1 MRHLLLCLLFAPLA
15 ACAGQEDAP
24 DGEIPLAE
32 DVGDLPLGEVPDDMK
47 SDGNW
52 GSALTCKTIP
62 NLPPLRDPEI
72 TISIDGLSLR
82 LRDRAGGY
90 DKTFPVGVGA
100 IDTKTTSSTFGE
112 SLSYWPLQNYN
123 TNDYSLKPS
132 TTTPCKIWWTD
143 PETGE
148 RSPVFAGLP
157 FMSWSGSYA
166 IHGPIDNFR
175 AVNGGNLRRGY
186 VSHGCVRME
195 AADVLEVYALTKG
208 IAKVPVR
215 VQREPE
221 RLADGTKNDVANKW
235 IGAECADDSECAYAN
250 GFCKQ
255 NAYSGRGV
263 CSARCTRTCSDRAGY
278 PTTFCVTD
286 PDDAT
291 QGMCV
296 PKVAAVNADCRPYDH
311 FEVATKGRNGQP
323 SVTAKVCV
331 PGSRGWVGDRCFAD
345 GDCLTGNRCDGASG
359 GEAGICTQTCT
370 KYCPDQPGFAD
381 TFCADFGTEGEC
393 ARTCTPNV
401 NAPECPEGTECRPMA
416 RRGQATVSKNVCVA
430 I

>member
-1 MRHLLLCLLFAPLA
+1 MRRISSLVLA
-15 ACAGQEDAP
+15 LSLVACAAQDE
-24 DGEIPLAE
+24 EIPMEEELGA
-32 DVGDLPLGEVPDDMK
+32 DLPLGEAPPDLK
-47 SDGNW
+47 ADGDW
-52 GSALTCKTIP
+52 GAALTCKTIP
-62 NLPPLRDPEI
+62 NLPVLRDPVI

-82 LRDRAGGY
+82 LVDRAGGY

-100 IDTKTTSSTFGE
+100 IDTETGSSTFGE

-175 AVNGGNLRRGY
+175 ATNGGNLRRGY

-195 AADVLEVYALTKG
+195 AADVLEVYARTKG
-208 IAKVPVR
+208 IARVPVR

-221 RLADGTKNDVANKW
+221 RLADGTKNDVSSRW
-235 IGAECADDSECAYAN
+235 IGAECRSDSDCNFAN

-255 NAYSGRGV
+255 NRFSGRGV

-286 PDDAT
+286 PDDT
-291 QGMCV
+291 TKGMCV
-296 PKVAAVNADCRPYDH
+296 AKVTAVNAECRPYDH
-311 FEVATKGRNGQP
+311 FEPAVKGRNGQP
-323 SVTAKVCV
+323 SVTANVCM

-345 GDCLTGNRCDGASG
+345 GDCMTGNRCDGADAASG
-359 GEAGICTQTCT
+359 RAGLCTQTCT
-370 KYCPDQPGFAD
+370 RYCPDQPGFAD
-381 TFCADFGTEGEC
+381 TFCADMGSEGEC
-393 ARTCTPNV
+393 ARQCTPSV
-401 NAPECPEGTECRPMA
+401 NSPECPAGTTCRAVA
-416 RRGQATVSKNVCVA
+416 RRGQATVTRNVCLPN
-430 I
+430 